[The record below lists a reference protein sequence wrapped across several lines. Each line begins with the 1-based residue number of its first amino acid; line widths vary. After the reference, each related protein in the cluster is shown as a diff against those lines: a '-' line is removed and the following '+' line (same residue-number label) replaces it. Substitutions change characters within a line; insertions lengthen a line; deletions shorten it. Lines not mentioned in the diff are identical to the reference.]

1 MRGNWGAARRGGCA
15 AAPAATPVWTP
26 TLLRALAAAA
36 LAVAVLATFLARAQ
50 AFDENRYF
58 QQCLRF
64 EAGGD
69 LETARQAC
77 LNALQVR
84 PDFAAAELAV
94 ARIELALGDVAS
106 AENRLKRVQNRIDT
120 AEPLVLLAEAA
131 LADHRPGD
139 AEAQL
144 QAAET
149 RLAQQGNLE
158 LEGRVSFL
166 RGRIMQS
173 QGRFPEA
180 LAAYQAAIVGN
191 PLDANYRLADAALRL
206 RLGEAASAEQQLQS
220 YLNLTG
226 DDRNADVRS
235 LLGRAQW
242 ARGELEA
249 ANGNIATAHQLRGA
263 RNIDAQAQ
271 DLRALALIAYAGGD
285 MSAGG
290 LALRE
295 SLKRENLSSFLRGN
309 TLIWLLVLL
318 FLVGA
323 HLIGESRIASSSTLE
338 VVEGPRNWTVGQVYG
353 TLMAALLV
361 ALLITVVYGLVR
373 YDNVL
378 ALFTPALGGE
388 TAALFYLTLAAALAL
403 LAWRRVKANGFDA
416 MEKLLGGSRFA
427 SYGVL
432 WGAIFLVATLAYLN
446 YAGSGGP
453 LGRFYL
459 DYVRVTPF
467 VVAAA
472 ILVPLSEIYFRS
484 FVMPPLTRR
493 YDGTIATVASAALY
507 ALAFGTPLV
516 LLLPFGL
523 LLAAAYRR
531 RRSGW
536 EVLVAQFTLHVGLLL
551 AALVSPWVKALFY

>member
-1 MRGNWGAARRGGCA
+1 MRSNPGVVQLGRRVTSAARAFA
-15 AAPAATPVWTP
+15 AATAFIILGAGI
-26 TLLRALAAAA
+26 AH
-36 LAVAVLATFLARAQ
+36 AQ
-50 AFDENRYF
+50 SFDENRYY

-77 LNALQVR
+77 LNALQVK
-84 PDFAAAELAV
+84 PDFADAELAL
-94 ARIELALGDVAS
+94 ARIELDLGDVSS
-106 AENRLKRVQNRIDT
+106 AENRLRRVLNRVNT

-131 LADHRPGD
+131 LASQRPGD

-144 QAAET
+144 QAAEA
-149 RLAQQGNLE
+149 RLATQGNLE

-173 QGRFPEA
+173 QGRFREA
-180 LAAYQAAIVGN
+180 LGAYDAAILGN
-191 PLDANYRLADAALRL
+191 PLDVNYRLADAGLRL
-206 RLGEAASAEQQLQS
+206 RLGEAASAGQQLQS
-220 YLNLTG
+220 YLTLTG

-242 ARGELEA
+242 AQGELEA

-285 MSAGG
+285 VGAGG

-295 SLKRENLSSFLRGN
+295 SLKRENLSSFLTGN
-309 TLIWLLVLL
+309 TLIWLLLLL

-338 VVEGPRNWTVGQVYG
+338 VVEGPRNWSVGQVYG
-353 TLMAALLV
+353 TFIASLLV
-361 ALLITVVYGLVR
+361 ALFVTVIYGLVR
-373 YDNVL
+373 YDNFL
-378 ALFTPALGGE
+378 ALFTPALADE
-388 TAALFYLTLAAALAL
+388 CRALFLVTLAVALAL
-403 LAWRRVKANGFDA
+403 LSWRRVQTNGFDA
-416 MEKLLGGSRFA
+416 METLLGNGHHA
-427 SYGVL
+427 SYGVG
-432 WGAIFLVATLAYLN
+432 WGVLFLAATLAYLH
-446 YAGSGGP
+446 YSGGDGP

-459 DYVRVTPF
+459 DYMRTTPL
-467 VVAAA
+467 VVAAS

-484 FVMPPLTRR
+484 FAIPPLMRR
-493 YDGTIATVASAALY
+493 YDKTIATIASAALY
-507 ALAFGTPLV
+507 ALAFGAPLV
-516 LLLPFGL
+516 LLVPFGL
-523 LLAAAYRR
+523 ILADAYRR

-536 EVLVAQFTLHVGLLL
+536 EVVVAQLTLHVGLIV
-551 AALVSPWVKALFY
+551 AALVSPWVRALFL